1 MALTKEDLQA
11 ISDLM
16 DVKLQPVKEDLSE
29 VKEDVAVLKKDV
41 SELKEDVS
49 VLKVEMLHIDANAQ
63 Q

>member
-29 VKEDVAVLKKDV
+29 VKEDIAVLKKDV
-41 SELKEDVS
+41 AELKEDVS